1 MNVQMA
7 TITKSLEDK
16 IADIKG
22 RIDRGEGSTLGMID
36 AKTEKRADTG
46 QVLAVIGSL
55 VGGVILVIGIITL
68 ILRLTGK

>member
-1 MNVQMA
+1 
-7 TITKSLEDK
+7 
-16 IADIKG
+16 
-22 RIDRGEGSTLGMID
+22 MID